1 MAGQK
6 DGAGVARSSEAP
18 LRIGIIGGSGLYSMD
33 GLVDVREQ
41 VLRTPFGDPSGAYV
55 IGRLVDLPGVELV
68 FLPRHGVGHRLNPSE
83 VPYRANL
90 FGMKALG
97 VSWILSVSAVGSLKA
112 EIVPGHVVVVD
123 QFIDRTKGR
132 PSTFFEGGIV
142 AHVAFG
148 DPVCG
153 ALRSYLLEAARE
165 AGATVHDGGTYV
177 CMEGPAFSTR
187 AESNLYRSWGASVI
201 GMTNLPE
208 AKLAREAGISY
219 ATLAMSTD
227 YDCWYEGHDDVTVEQ
242 VVAVVQANVAL
253 ARRIIR
259 QAIPKIAAHDG
270 PAPHHRALAGAIMTA
285 PDAIPEQLKRDL
297 APLLGDLL
305 G

>member
-1 MAGQK
+1 MAS
-6 DGAGVARSSEAP
+6 V
-18 LRIGIIGGSGLYSMD
+18 LRIGIIGGSGLYRME
-33 GLVDVREQ
+33 GLLDVREESIE
-41 VLRTPFGDPSGAYV
+41 TPFGAPSAPYL
-55 IGRLVDLPGVELV
+55 IGRLDGLDGVELV
-68 FLPRHGVGHRLNPSE
+68 FLPRHGIGHRLNPSE

-97 VSWILSVSAVGSLKA
+97 VSWIISVSAVGSLKE

-132 PSTFFEGGIV
+132 PATFFEGGVV

-153 ALRSYLLEAARE
+153 ALRDILLGAARS

-208 AKLAREAGISY
+208 AKLAREAEISY

-227 YDCWYEGHDDVTVEQ
+227 YDCWHTGHDDVTVEQ
-242 VVAVVQANVAL
+242 VVKVVRANVAL
-253 ARRIIR
+253 AQQIIR
-259 QAIPKIAAHDG
+259 EAAPGIAAFDG
-270 PAPHHRALAGAIMTA
+270 PAPQSSALAGAIMTDPA
-285 PDAIPEQLKRDL
+285 AIPADVKQALG
-297 APLLGDLL
+297 PLLSKYVD
-305 G
+305 